1 MSEEEATGGGGKPP
15 VPGWPAES
23 AQRLERARALRAMGV
38 EVYPTRFDRSHRLG
52 EIDSA
57 YGEKTLEELEALS
70 VDVRVAGRVL
80 TKRGHG
86 KASFATLGDGEA
98 RLQVYVR
105 SDEVGGEA
113 YRVFELLDLGDFVG
127 VAGRVMRTRKGEL
140 TVQAR
145 EVVVLSKALLPPPEK
160 WHGLADVEVRY
171 RQRYLD
177 LMANPEVR
185 TTFLRRSAMVATMR
199 RFLDERG
206 YVEVETPMMQPIA
219 GGAVARPF
227 VTHHNALDLDLFLR
241 IAPELYLKRL
251 VVGGFER
258 VYEINRNFRNEGISS
273 MHNPEFTMLEFYT
286 AYFDCRD
293 VIATTEELVAA
304 TAGVAGPGP
313 LFYRG
318 RGLSFA
324 TPFRRVRMTEAIAAV
339 AEEQG
344 WGVGEAE
351 IADPAKLEAW
361 LRSEPRP
368 ARAADGSRDLEV
380 FRDEVSWTRLEGMS
394 HGKRV
399 AHLFE
404 VWVERRWDPEKTR
417 LWEPTFVVDHPLEIS
432 PLAKAHPDRPGVADR
447 FELYAAGMEIANGF
461 SELNDPLEQRQ
472 RFLDQL
478 EERERGDLEAHRMDE
493 DYVRALGHGL
503 PPTGGCGVGI
513 DRLAMI
519 LTDSPSIRDVILFP
533 HMRPEA
539 GPSSR
544 VAPSGPSDEGSASRQ
559 IPRDP
564 SERSPS
570 E

>member
-1 MSEEEATGGGGKPP
+1 MSEEKAPPEAGEPP

-23 AQRLERARALRAMGV
+23 AQRLEKARALRALGV
-38 EVYPTRFDRSHRLG
+38 AAYPTRFERTHRLG
-52 EIDSA
+52 EIGAA
-57 YGEKTLEELEALS
+57 YGEKTLEELEGLA

-80 TKRGHG
+80 AKRGHG
-86 KASFATLGDGEA
+86 KASFATLGDGES

-105 SDEVGGEA
+105 SDEVGETG
-113 YRVFELLDLGDFVG
+113 YRVFDLVDLGDFVG
-127 VAGRVMRTRKGEL
+127 VGGRVMRTRRGEL
-140 TVQAR
+140 SVQAR
-145 EVVVLSKALLPPPEK
+145 EIVFLSKALLPPPEK

-177 LMANPEVR
+177 LLANPEVR
-185 TTFLRRSAMVATMR
+185 RTFLVRSAMVAAMR

-227 VTHHNALDLDLFLR
+227 VTHHNALDVELFLR

-293 VIATTEELVAA
+293 VIATTEELVAEA
-304 TAGVAGPGP
+304 ARVAGDGP
-313 LFYRG
+313 LAYRG
-318 RGLSFA
+318 REVSFSR
-324 TPFRRVRMTEAIAAV
+324 PFRRVRMTEAIASV

-344 WGVGEAE
+344 WGVGEADL
-351 IADPAKLEAW
+351 ADRARLEAW
-361 LRSEPRP
+361 LRAGPSP
-368 ARAADGSRDLEV
+368 ARLAGGSREHEV
-380 FRDEVSWTRLEGMS
+380 FRDEVSWARLEGMS
-394 HGKRV
+394 HGKRI

-404 VWVERRWDPEKTR
+404 VWVERRWDPDATR
-417 LWEPTFVVDHPLEIS
+417 LWEPTFVVDYPVDIS

-461 SELNDPLEQRQ
+461 SELNDPLEQRR
-472 RFLDQL
+472 RFLEQL
-478 EERERGDLEAHRMDE
+478 RERERGDLEAHQMDE
-493 DYVRALGHGL
+493 DFVRALGHGL

-519 LTDSPSIRDVILFP
+519 LTGSPSIRDVILFP
-533 HMRPEA
+533 HMRPMQSRGA
-539 GPSSR
+539 SS
-544 VAPSGPSDEGSASRQ
+544 GTGDEGSPVTP
-559 IPRDP
+559 IPPDP
-564 SERSPS
+564 TKRSET

>member
-1 MSEEEATGGGGKPP
+1 MSDDRRAAGSEEPP

-23 AQRLERARALRAMGV
+23 APRLERARILRELGIL
-38 EVYPTRFDRSHRLG
+38 VYPTRFERSHRLG
-52 EIDSA
+52 EIVA
-57 YGEKTLEELEALS
+57 GYGGKTIEELDALAVS
-70 VDVRVAGRVL
+70 ARVAGRVL

-86 KASFATLGDGEA
+86 KAAFATLGDGEA

-105 SDEVGGEA
+105 SDEVGEDA
-113 YRVFELLDLGDFVG
+113 YRLFDLVDLGDFIG

-140 TVQAR
+140 SVEAR
-145 EVVVLSKALLPPPEK
+145 EIVLLTKALLPPPEK

-177 LMANPEVR
+177 LLANPEVR
-185 TTFLRRSAMVATMR
+185 RTFVLRSAMVAAMR

-227 VTHHNALDLDLFLR
+227 VTHHNALDVDLYLR

-293 VIATTEELVAA
+293 VMATTEDLVAA
-304 TAGVAGPGP
+304 AARVAGEGP
-313 LFYRG
+313 VEYRG
-318 RGLSFA
+318 RKVSFA
-324 TPFRRVRMTEAIAAV
+324 PPFRRVRMTEAIAAV
-339 AEEQG
+339 ADEQG
-344 WGVGEAE
+344 WGLGEADL
-351 IADPAKLEAW
+351 ADRERLAAW
-361 LRSEPRP
+361 LRSDPRP
-368 ARAADGSRDLEV
+368 SRLAAGSRDLEV
-380 FRDEVSWTRLEGMS
+380 FNDEVSWARLEGLS

-404 VWVERRWDPEKTR
+404 VWVERRWDPAATR
-417 LWEPTFVVDHPLEIS
+417 LWDPTFVVDYPVDIS

-447 FELYAAGMEIANGF
+447 FELFAAGMEIANGF

-472 RFLDQL
+472 RFLEQL
-478 EERERGDLEAHRMDE
+478 AERERGDLEAHQMDD

-519 LTDSPSIRDVILFP
+519 LTGSPSIRDVILFP
-533 HMRPEA
+533 HMRPPGGRQGHEDEEA
-539 GPSSR
+539 
-544 VAPSGPSDEGSASRQ
+544 

-564 SERSPS
+564 SDRSPS

>member
-1 MSEEEATGGGGKPP
+1 MSDESPAPDREAEAPEVP

-23 AQRLERARALRAMGV
+23 AQRLAKARALEAMGV
-38 EVYPTRFDRSHRLG
+38 ATYPTRFERTHRLG
-52 EIDSA
+52 EIVDSC
-57 YGEKTLEELEALS
+57 GEKTLEELETLAL
-70 VDVRVAGRVL
+70 DVRIAGRVL

-105 SDEVGGEA
+105 SDEVGEA
-113 YRVFELLDLGDFVG
+113 GYRLLDLVDLGDFVG

-140 TVQAR
+140 SVQAR
-145 EVVVLSKALLPPPEK
+145 ELVFLSKALLPPPEK
-160 WHGLADVEVRY
+160 WHGLSDTEARY
-171 RQRYLD
+171 RRRYLD
-177 LMANPEVR
+177 LVANPEVR
-185 TTFLRRSAMVATMR
+185 RVFVARSAMVASMR
-199 RFLDERG
+199 RFLDDRG
-206 YVEVETPMMQPIA
+206 YLEVETPMMQPIA

-227 VTHHNALDLDLFLR
+227 VTHHNALDIDLYLR

-293 VIATTEELVAA
+293 VIATTEELVATSARVA
-304 TAGVAGPGP
+304 TAGPVT
-313 LFYRG
+313 YRG
-318 RGLSFA
+318 REVSFA
-324 TPFRRVRMTEAIAAV
+324 APFRRLRMTEAIAAV
-339 AEEQG
+339 AAEQG
-344 WGVGEAE
+344 WGLDEASIE
-351 IADPAKLEAW
+351 DPGSLEAW
-361 LRSEPRP
+361 LRAGPKAPRL
-368 ARAADGSRDLEV
+368 AAGSKDEAV
-380 FRDEVSWTRLEGMS
+380 FRDEVSWERLGSLS
-394 HGKRV
+394 HGKRI

-404 VWVERRWDPEKTR
+404 TWAERRWDPDRTL
-417 LWEPTFVVDHPLEIS
+417 LWEPTFVIDHPVEVS
-432 PLAKAHPDRPGVADR
+432 PLAKAHPDRPRVADR

-461 SELNDPLEQRQ
+461 SELNDPLEQRA

-478 EERERGDLEAHRMDE
+478 KEREKGDDEAHQMDD

-519 LTDSPSIRDVILFP
+519 LTGSPSIRDVILFP

-539 GPSSR
+539 GR
-544 VAPSGPSDEGSASRQ
+544 ADAGGEGGA
-559 IPRDP
+559 
-564 SERSPS
+564 
-570 E
+570 

>member
-1 MSEEEATGGGGKPP
+1 MSEEEKAPPEAGEPP

-23 AQRLERARALRAMGV
+23 AQRLEKARALGALGV
-38 EVYPTRFDRSHRLG
+38 AAYPTRFERTHRLG
-52 EIDSA
+52 EIGAA
-57 YGEKTLEELEALS
+57 YGDKTLEELESLA

-86 KASFATLGDGEA
+86 KASFATLGDGES

-105 SDEVGGEA
+105 SDAVGETG
-113 YRVFELLDLGDFVG
+113 YRVFDLVDLGDFVG

-140 TVQAR
+140 SVQAR
-145 EVVVLSKALLPPPEK
+145 EIVFLSKALLPPPEK

-177 LMANPEVR
+177 LLANPEVR
-185 TTFLRRSAMVATMR
+185 RTFLARSAMVAAMR

-227 VTHHNALDLDLFLR
+227 VTHHNALDVDLFLR

-293 VIATTEELVAA
+293 VIAITEELVAA
-304 TAGVAGPGP
+304 AVAGGGT
-313 LFYRG
+313 LSYRG
-318 RGLSFA
+318 RELSFA
-324 TPFRRVRMTEAIAAV
+324 RPFRRVGMADAIASV

-344 WGVGEAE
+344 WGVGEADL
-351 IADPAKLEAW
+351 ADPPRLEGW
-361 LRSEPRP
+361 LRSGPT
-368 ARAADGSRDLEV
+368 ARGLAAGTRDHEV
-380 FRDEVSWTRLEGMS
+380 FHEEVSWDRLGGMS
-394 HGKRV
+394 HGKRI

-417 LWEPTFVVDHPLEIS
+417 LWEPTFVVDYPVDIS

-461 SELNDPLEQRQ
+461 SELNDPLEQRR

-478 EERERGDLEAHRMDE
+478 RERERGDDEAHLMDE
-493 DYVRALGHGL
+493 DFVRALGHGL

-519 LTDSPSIRDVILFP
+519 LTGSPSIRDVILFP
-533 HMRPEA
+533 QMRPLSSGGAPAESGDE
-539 GPSSR
+539 GPS
-544 VAPSGPSDEGSASRQ
+544 E
-559 IPRDP
+559 
-564 SERSPS
+564 
-570 E
+570 